1 MDKDMENR
9 VKSLLLAGVGGQ
21 GILLASDIICK
32 VMMEKG
38 YDVKKSEVHG
48 MAQRGGCVTSH
59 VRYGKKVY
67 SPLARKGDVDIIVS
81 FEKLEALRYLDY
93 LKAGGLVL
101 VNDEEIYPPSVNLG
115 EADYP
120 KGIYESLRSQFGPD
134 HVKVVTGPEM
144 AAKAG
149 NRRAVNTVMLGA
161 ISRFIPEIA
170 VEDWKKV
177 LAKMLPEKIVEA
189 NLKAFDLG
197 RAA

>member
-1 MDKDMENR
+1 MEN
-9 VKSLLLAGVGGQ
+9 KITSLLLAGVGGQ

-32 VMMEKG
+32 VMMNKG

-67 SPLARKGDVDIIVS
+67 SPLARKGDIDVIVS
-81 FEKLEALRYLDY
+81 FEKLESLRYLDY
-93 LKAGGLVL
+93 LKMGGMVL

-120 KGIYESLRSQFGPD
+120 KDIYTSIRSQCGQD
-134 HVKVVTGPEM
+134 RVKVIPGPEL
-144 AAKAG
+144 AAQSG

-161 ISRFIPEIA
+161 ISHFIHEISPE
-170 VEDWKKV
+170 EWKKV
-177 LAKMLPEKIVEA
+177 LAEILPEKIVKA

>member
-1 MDKDMENR
+1 MENR

-120 KGIYESLRSQFGPD
+120 KGIYENLRSQFGPD

-144 AAKAG
+144 AARAG
-149 NRRAVNTVMLGA
+149 NSRAVNTVMLGA

-170 VEDWKKV
+170 VEEWKKV
-177 LAKMLPEKIVEA
+177 LVKMLPEKIVEA

>member
-1 MDKDMENR
+1 MENR

-93 LKAGGLVL
+93 LKAGGLVI

>member
-1 MDKDMENR
+1 MENTI
-9 VKSLLLAGVGGQ
+9 KNLLLAGVGGQ
-21 GILLASDIICK
+21 GILLASDILCK
-32 VMMEKG
+32 VMMERG

-48 MAQRGGCVTSH
+48 MAQRGGSVTSH

-67 SPLARKGDVDIIVS
+67 SPLVKKGDVDIMIS

-93 LKAGGLVL
+93 LKPSGIVL
-101 VNDEEIYPPSVNLG
+101 INDEEIYPPSVNLG

-120 KGIYESLRSQFGPD
+120 KNIYDSIRARFGGSN
-134 HVKVVTGPEM
+134 VKVIAGPEL
-144 AAKAG
+144 AVRAG

-161 ISRFIPEIA
+161 ISRYIPEVSA
-170 VEDWKKV
+170 EEWKKILSGV
-177 LAKMLPEKIVEA
+177 LPEKALEA